1 MRVDSIVKQVLVR
14 LGIDAR
20 YNLSLL
26 PTDDELI
33 ITIVRCLN
41 LVVSELAS
49 DYVEVR
55 CIDKVCAVNKMIS
68 YDLFSE
74 RLINVKKVSDSSGDS
89 LKFRLYP
96 SFLMVE
102 GDGDVTIEYC
112 YLPLAVEL
120 DDEIKL
126 SPRITELLIINGV
139 LGEYCMINGRYED
152 SMLYD
157 KRYREMIKLAV
168 MPTREIKLK
177 RGSW

>member
-33 ITIVRCLN
+33 VTIVRCLN

-55 CIDKVCAVNKMIS
+55 KIDSVSVLNKMVS
-68 YDLFSE
+68 YDVFSE
-74 RLINVKKVSDSSGDS
+74 RLINVKTVSDNSGNNV
-89 LKFRLYP
+89 KYRLYP
-96 SFLMVE
+96 NHLMVDAE
-102 GDGDVTIEYC
+102 NDVSVEYC
-112 YLPLAVEL
+112 YLPVAVEL
-120 DDEIKL
+120 DDEVNL

-168 MPTREIKLK
+168 KPTREIKLK